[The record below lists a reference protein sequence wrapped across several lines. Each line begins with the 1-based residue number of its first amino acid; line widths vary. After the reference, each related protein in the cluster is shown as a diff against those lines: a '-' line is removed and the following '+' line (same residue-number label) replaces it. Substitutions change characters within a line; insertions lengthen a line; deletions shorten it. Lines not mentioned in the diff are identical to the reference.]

1 MNPFAHSVLVID
13 FMLKWVKSRLTEGGK
28 NVKQQDEWTK
38 ARKIIIMMID
48 LILYIGSF
56 LLSFR
61 LRYGAE
67 IPIKNLEAF
76 QGSIIYVIIGFVLV
90 NILLGTYILY
100 NKSLG
105 DFLFITIIGQFIMAL
120 YIMALTFAGRWL
132 AFPRSIILIVFFVGA
147 ILLFMWRAAVFKL
160 YQRLSG
166 SKRVMIV
173 GMEKEVFEAVDN
185 FTNTRSI
192 RHVVTHVVL
201 SDYYYNVRENLD
213 NIDVVY
219 LASQIEDAEKLR
231 IYNLLMEKDKK
242 FFLNTSFENLM
253 MVRPNMMNIEDES
266 IIEVS
271 PFRIP
276 SEDDIIKRWLDII
289 FSLLLI
295 VVSSPIMLVAAILV
309 KRSSE
314 GPILYRQIRVTKE
327 GREFEIL
334 KFRSMGITAE
344 QESGPVLA
352 TSNDMR
358 VTPVGKY
365 LRALRIDELP
375 QLFNVLKGDMSI
387 VGPRP
392 ERPFFVSQFE
402 QQNPHYYLR
411 HNVRAGIT
419 GYAQV
424 YGKYASDFNSKLN
437 FDLIYIKQY
446 SLILDMK
453 IMLQTIKILF
463 DKVSSQGLDEAERTI
478 LSEEELLS
486 RGITVI
492 H

>member
-13 FMLKWVKSRLTEGGK
+13 FMLKWVESRLTEGGK

>member
-1 MNPFAHSVLVID
+1 M
-13 FMLKWVKSRLTEGGK
+13 
-28 NVKQQDEWTK
+28 KQQDEWTK

-219 LASQIEDAEKLR
+219 LASQIEDTEKLR

-276 SEDDIIKRWLDII
+276 SEDDIVKRWLDII

-295 VVSSPIMLVAAILV
+295 VVSSPIMLIAAILV

-453 IMLQTIKILF
+453 IMLQTVKILF

-478 LSEEELLS
+478 LSEEELLN

>member
-1 MNPFAHSVLVID
+1 M
-13 FMLKWVKSRLTEGGK
+13 
-28 NVKQQDEWTK
+28 KQQDEWTK

-276 SEDDIIKRWLDII
+276 SEDDIIKRLLDII